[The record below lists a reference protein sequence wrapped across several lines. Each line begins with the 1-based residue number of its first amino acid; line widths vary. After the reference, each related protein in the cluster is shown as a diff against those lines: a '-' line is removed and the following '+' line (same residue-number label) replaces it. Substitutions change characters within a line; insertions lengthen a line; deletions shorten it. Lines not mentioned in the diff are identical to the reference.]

1 MVTHQDRSQPKACD
15 GVVERHPRRSGTTQG
30 MTPDQEAH
38 LASIIKRAAEA
49 TDKKYR
55 AGQAE
60 HGGNLWEV
68 PIGALVDNAIDEAID
83 QLAYLLSIKDHL
95 TGLPRFDKDK

>member
-1 MVTHQDRSQPKACD
+1 
-15 GVVERHPRRSGTTQG
+15 
-30 MTPDQEAH
+30 MTPQQEAH
-38 LASIIKRAAEA
+38 LASITKRVAELL
-49 TDKKYR
+49 DKKYR

-68 PIGALVDNAIDEAID
+68 PIGSLVDNAIDEAID

-95 TGLPRFDKDK
+95 TGLSRFDKFEDK